1 VPVDGEPVDEP
12 RPSAAE
18 EAELL
23 DRVSAALDVP
33 LGAADV
39 VGRYAGLRPLA
50 VVEGAAD
57 GATADLSRRHT
68 IVRDDSG
75 AWAIVGG
82 KLTTYRRMAQDAV
95 DAAVAHTDLP
105 AGRCVTAT
113 TPLLGAAPRD
123 ELARLELPTRLVR
136 RYGTDAALV
145 LATAR
150 RTGLGD
156 DELLAPVSDR
166 VPVTLAEL
174 VFGVTHEGAVDVDDL
189 LDRRTRVGL
198 VPADRVVAEPLARR
212 ALELAS
218 QLV

>member
-1 VPVDGEPVDEP
+1 MTV
-12 RPSAAE
+12 
-18 EAELL
+18 
-23 DRVSAALDVP
+23 
-33 LGAADV
+33 
-39 VGRYAGLRPLA
+39 
-50 VVEGAAD
+50 
-57 GATADLSRRHT
+57 
-68 IVRDDSG
+68 
-75 AWAIVGG
+75 VGG

-95 DAAVAHTDLP
+95 DAAVAHGGLTPAGASPRPPP
-105 AGRCVTAT
+105 AGRRGSPRRAR
-113 TPLLGAAPRD
+113 PARAP
-123 ELARLELPTRLVR
+123 ARLVR

-174 VFGVTHEGAVDVDDL
+174 VCGVTHEGALDVDDL

-198 VPADRVVAEPLARR
+198 VPVDRAAAEPLARR